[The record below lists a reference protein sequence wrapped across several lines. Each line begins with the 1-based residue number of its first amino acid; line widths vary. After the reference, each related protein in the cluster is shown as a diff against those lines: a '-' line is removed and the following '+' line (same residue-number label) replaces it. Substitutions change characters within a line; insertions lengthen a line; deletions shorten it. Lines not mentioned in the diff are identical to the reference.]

1 MLTKPKTL
9 LDQLRE
15 MSLNVETEV
24 KSRIF
29 KTQTIRQAVSKLRR
43 EGYDFVVTEKDVVDG
58 CKVTR
63 IQ

>member
-1 MLTKPKTL
+1 
-9 LDQLRE
+9 
-15 MSLNVETEV
+15 MSLSVETEV

>member
-1 MLTKPKTL
+1 M
-9 LDQLRE
+9 
-15 MSLNVETEV
+15 V
-24 KSRIF
+24 RIACIGIGSHTGF
-29 KTQTIRQAVSKLRR
+29 VMDSSAEELRR